1 MSGFKDRDAEKYDD
15 FIKNST
21 ANNDMMDR
29 FGSYSEGVWACEP
42 VDHPSYYGGEDNVYE
57 AINVIEAWDLNFHCG
72 NVIKYIARHKQKK
85 NAKQDIE
92 KAIWYLER
100 YLESL

>member
-1 MSGFKDRDAEKYDD
+1 MSGYKDRDIEKYDK
-15 FIKNST
+15 FVRNST
-21 ANNDMMDR
+21 ANNDMLDQWPQ
-29 FGSYSEGVWACEP
+29 EEEIVEA
-42 VDHPSYYGGEDNVYE
+42 VNHPEHYKSKDNTYE
-57 AINVIEAWDLNFHCG
+57 AINVIEAWGLNFHCG
-72 NVIKYIARHKQKK
+72 NVVKYIARHKQKK